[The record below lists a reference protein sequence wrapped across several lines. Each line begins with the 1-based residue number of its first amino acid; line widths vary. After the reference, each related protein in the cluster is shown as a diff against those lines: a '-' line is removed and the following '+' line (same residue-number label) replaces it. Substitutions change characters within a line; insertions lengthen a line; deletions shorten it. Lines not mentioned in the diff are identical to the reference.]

1 MFGVALSPDP
11 NYEPLEAVAECAVCF
26 GEHDE
31 EIHAATLSIHSW
43 LRSEIERRTEPP
55 QFAYGATVE
64 AVAASIVGP
73 LVSNVH

>member
-1 MFGVALSPDP
+1 MLGVALSPIP
-11 NYEPLEAVAECAVCF
+11 NYEAVEAVAECAVCF

-31 EIHAATLSIHSW
+31 DIHAATVSIHGW

-64 AVAASIVGP
+64 AVAASIVAP
-73 LVSNVH
+73 LVS